1 MEHKLFTLLFL
12 ARLYGGLRFWMLYVH
27 PYHYYDHY
35 SSIHRP
41 PPPPPRA
48 FIRHPPPPRY
58 IEPNRHFIYILKG
71 SQRYHKKSS
80 HRYGMHDR
88 WNHH

>member
-12 ARLYGGLRFWMLYVH
+12 SFMVVCVSGCYVH

-58 IEPNRHFIYILKG
+58 IEPNRHFIYPKKVP
-71 SQRYHKKSS
+71 QRYHKKSS